1 MLRGE
6 HVMARLQRGRL
17 VPHRLHPEDRL
28 VREASERLIDLYAE
42 HASARGTRA
51 RLEEE
56 ATLLE
61 EEVGPRLDV
70 RRGFRI
76 VRALAK
82 LLEERAEWASP
93 TEADPYT
100 LRTRLFELAAAL
112 PELPAEGGLLE
123 GSTREDVLLQV
134 ARETGVEDPAALM
147 YADRQGAQV
156 LAGFEAPGP
165 EELVGRYNVAQVQG
179 VLYGARGLTV
189 DLGAEADA
197 RLVFHYV
204 KLLGLIYA
212 VETTRK
218 GHRLRL
224 DGPLSLF
231 GSTRKYGLRLAK
243 FLPGLLLTHPWE
255 LHADVQWK
263 GREASLELNSD
274 SPGLRTHYAGPA
286 TGPASG
292 GAGPSPEGEGDVRG
306 AFEKAWARAKD
317 TGGWELGDGPGILPL
332 PPLKTALVP
341 DFTLREA
348 GTGREA
354 HLEILGFWSEKH
366 LIERVGLVREAAKRG
381 HRVLVAAP
389 ESLGSSPEALRDAT
403 EGEVVP
409 FKSRLDVK
417 SVLAALDQGGKVA
430 TPRS

>member
-17 VPHRLHPEDRL
+17 VPHRLQPGDRL
-28 VREASERLIDLYAE
+28 VREASERLIGLYE
-42 HASARGTRA
+42 DHAGARGTRA
-51 RLEEE
+51 RLEAE
-56 ATLLE
+56 ANLLE
-61 EEVGPRLDV
+61 EELGPRLDT
-70 RRGFRI
+70 RRGFKI

-82 LLEERAEWASP
+82 LLEERAKWSSP
-93 TEADPYT
+93 TETDPYT

-112 PELPAEGGLLE
+112 PELPAEGSLLE
-123 GSTREDVLLQV
+123 GNTREELLSRV
-134 ARETGVEDPAALM
+134 ARETGVEDPVALM

-156 LAGFEAPGP
+156 LAEFEAPTP

-189 DLGAEADA
+189 DLGAASDA

-204 KLLGLIYA
+204 KMLGLIYA
-212 VETTRK
+212 VETTPK

-231 GSTRKYGLRLAK
+231 GGTRKYGLRLAK
-243 FLPGLLLTHPWE
+243 LIPGLLLTHPWE

-263 GREASLELNSD
+263 GREASLELTSET
-274 SPGLRTHYAGPA
+274 PGLRTHYSGPA

-292 GAGPSPEGEGDVRG
+292 PAPEGEGDARG

-317 TGGWELGDGPGILPL
+317 TGGWELEEGPGILAL
-332 PPLKTALVP
+332 PPLRTALVP
-341 DFTLREA
+341 DFTLRDA
-348 GTGREA
+348 GTGKEV

-366 LIERVGLVREAAKRG
+366 LIERVALVREAAKRG

-389 ESLGSSPEALRDAT
+389 AALGSSPEALRDAT

-417 SVLAALDQGGKVA
+417 SVLAALG
-430 TPRS
+430 S

>member
-17 VPHRLHPEDRL
+17 VPHRLRPDDRP
-28 VREASERLIDLYAE
+28 VREVAEKLIGLYAD

-51 RLEEE
+51 RLEGE

-61 EEVGPRLDV
+61 EEIGPRLDV

-82 LLEERAEWASP
+82 LLEERSAWAPP

-112 PELPAEGGLLE
+112 PELPAEGGLLLE
-123 GSTREDVLLQV
+123 GSTRGDLLLQV
-134 ARETGVEDPAALM
+134 ARETGLEDPASLM

-156 LAGFEAPGP
+156 LAGFEAPTP
-165 EELVGRYNVAQVQG
+165 EELVGRYNVAQIQG

-189 DLGAEADA
+189 DLEAGSDA

-204 KLLGLIYA
+204 KTLGLIYT
-212 VETTRK
+212 VEPTRK

-231 GSTRKYGLRLAK
+231 GGTRKYGLRLAK
-243 FLPGLLLTHPWE
+243 LVPGLLLTEPWE

-263 GREASLELNSD
+263 GREASLELS
-274 SPGLRTHYAGPA
+274 SETPGLRSHYRGPA
-286 TGPASG
+286 EA
-292 GAGPSPEGEGDVRG
+292 SPESEGDVRG
-306 AFEKAWARAKD
+306 AFEKAWDRAKE
-317 TGGWELGDGPGILPL
+317 TGGWELGEGPGILPL

-341 DFTLREA
+341 DFTLRET

-366 LIERVGLVREAAKRG
+366 LVERVALVREAAKRG
-381 HRVLVAAP
+381 HRVIVAAP

-417 SVLAALDQGGKVA
+417 GVLAALG
-430 TPRS
+430 S